1 MTVELTFDELNEIR
15 AAFKETG
22 RAEFGAND
30 FDKPIETAIEAIVA
44 RRVWELGERHAEAAA
59 AGEVWAAAYADH
71 SGIYLYP
78 TEIAALRDAVE
89 NGLTI
94 VKPIAID
101 GKRNL
106 LEELR

>member
-1 MTVELTFDELNEIR
+1 MTVHQMSASHSMEDPTGCCGKTQDELPDGDIYVWPV
-15 AAFKETG
+15 TCT
-22 RAEFGAND
+22 AE
-30 FDKPIETAIEAIVA
+30 
-44 RRVWELGERHAEAAA
+44 RRGSAPEVTVSESQAVSGP
-59 AGEVWAAAYADH
+59 EVWVAAYADH

-78 TEIAALRDAVE
+78 TELDALRDAVE